1 MKTMKT
7 MKTIRLLL
15 LSLIIIISGCSK
27 DNPEPIIT
35 GNYENG
41 YFITNEGAFIGGVGS
56 ISFVDENGIVEND
69 VFLRNNSFSLG
80 NIVQSMNI
88 INDKVYIV
96 ENGSGSIKIA
106 SKDSIIFITSIDVA
120 SPRYIEKVSESK
132 AYLTDWETNAIHVI
146 NTESDE
152 VIKTIPVGSDPEKI
166 AVVNGKAYICNRGH
180 SQSGPIDN
188 TISVI
193 DVNTDQIITTISVN
207 DKPNSIVIDENS
219 NIWVLCAGT
228 VDWSNW
234 PTVSTLTPGS
244 LTMISGVNN
253 TVEKSFN
260 IESSLMPTDLVV
272 NSSRNTLYYATSD
285 GVNAIDIYSTELP
298 QNTIIAKDF
307 YALDYNNGYIYG
319 TDAVDYAQQGWSY
332 RYTTSGS
339 VVDSVQVGVIPGGYC
354 FH

>member
-1 MKTMKT
+1 MKKMKT

-27 DNPEPIIT
+27 DSPNPIIT

-41 YFITNEGAFIGGVGS
+41 YFVTNEGAFMGGVGS

-69 VFLRNNSFSLG
+69 VFARNNSFSLG
-80 NIVQSMNI
+80 NTVQSMNI
-88 INDKVYIV
+88 INEKIYIV
-96 ENGSGSIKIA
+96 ENGSGSIKVA
-106 SKDSIIFITSIDVA
+106 SKDSMIFITSINVG

-152 VIKTIPVGSDPEKI
+152 IITTIPVGSDPEKI
-166 AVVNGKAYICNRGH
+166 AIMNGKAYVCNRGH

-193 DVNTDQIITTISVN
+193 DINTDQVITTITVN
-207 DKPNSIVIDENS
+207 DKPNSIAIDENN
-219 NIWVLCAGT
+219 NIWVLCEGT

-234 PTVSTLTPGS
+234 PTVSTLTSGS

-260 IESSLMPTDLVV
+260 IEPALMPTNLVV
-272 NSSRNTLYYATSD
+272 NSIGNTLYYATND

-298 QNTIIAKDF
+298 QNTIISKAF
-307 YALDYNNGYIYG
+307 YALDYNNGYIFG
-319 TDAVDYAQQGWSY
+319 TDVVDYAQQGWSY
-332 RYTTSGS
+332 RFTTSGS
-339 VVDSVQVGVIPGGYC
+339 VVDSVRVGIIPGGYC
-354 FH
+354 FN